1 MTTMTVVSIAV
12 APPAR
17 VRLNGILHSPRRG
30 DNRAFSAISITLP
43 LHVRGEGRSGGGSLR
58 AFYSIANRTW
68 QPPSLP
74 LETVTEGE
82 KEKGNLRPFPR
93 IEVFPGKIR
102 GREDRFD
109 RDSRQRKAIH
119 PGRFHQVAVDWN
131 ISNSNMAAGTVPGE
145 TMSKITERA
154 GTRAE
159 PEHSAKA
166 ITLFD
171 TIIFVTENNA
181 EKPGRNR
188 ESGVSIETQT
198 MREIHLRCPLVPSS
212 NPLLPAVQPVT

>member
-1 MTTMTVVSIAV
+1 
-12 APPAR
+12 
-17 VRLNGILHSPRRG
+17 
-30 DNRAFSAISITLP
+30 
-43 LHVRGEGRSGGGSLR
+43 
-58 AFYSIANRTW
+58 
-68 QPPSLP
+68 
-74 LETVTEGE
+74 
-82 KEKGNLRPFPR
+82 
-93 IEVFPGKIR
+93 
-102 GREDRFD
+102 
-109 RDSRQRKAIH
+109 
-119 PGRFHQVAVDWN
+119 
-131 ISNSNMAAGTVPGE
+131 MAAGTVPARRNNVE
-145 TMSKITERA
+145 DYRARA

>member
-1 MTTMTVVSIAV
+1 MTVVSIAV

-43 LHVRGEGRSGGGSLR
+43 LHVRGGREKRRRLSPRFLFDRESDLAAAIFAARDRYGRGKGKGKLASV
-58 AFYSIANRTW
+58 SSNRSFPF
-68 QPPSLP
+68 Q
-74 LETVTEGE
+74 G
-82 KEKGNLRPFPR
+82 KG
-93 IEVFPGKIR
+93 